1 MKTRERLER
10 KQERREEWAAGR
22 ERKAAQAFKRADMSE
37 SATGIPFGQP
47 ILVGHHSE
55 GAHRNAIKRADNA
68 MSRACESSNMADHH
82 HEKAAG
88 IQRQLD
94 RSIFSD
100 DENAIK
106 ELEKRIEGRE
116 KERTF
121 NNSVNKIIRR
131 KPKNESTPEK
141 LIEFETLGISAATA
155 AKLFEPDFCGRVG
168 VPAYVNQNLG
178 GNISSDKKRLASLK
192 TQAVL
197 NEAAGESENGISI
210 IDRNGWCVVTFAE
223 KPDYSIIK
231 ELKAAGFHWSR
242 GSWKGTRKDL
252 PETVKELAA

>member
-1 MKTRERLER
+1 MRTRERLER
-10 KQERREEWAAGR
+10 KQERREEWATGR
-22 ERKAAQAFKRADMSE
+22 EHKAAQAFKRADMSE

-47 ILVGHHSE
+47 ILIGHHSE
-55 GAHRNAIKRADNA
+55 GAHRNAIKRAENA
-68 MSRACESSNMADHH
+68 MNSACESSNMAEHH

-100 DENAIK
+100 DENAIQAIQ
-106 ELEKRIEGRE
+106 ERIDGRE
-116 KERTF
+116 KQRAF

-141 LIEFETLGISAATA
+141 VEELEKLGVDAAA
-155 AKLFEPDFCGRVG
+155 AHILFTPDYGRIG
-168 VPAYVNQNLG
+168 IPSYVNANLS
-178 GNISSDKKRLASLK
+178 GNISSDKKRIISIKARNAR
-192 TQAVL
+192 Q
-197 NEAAGESENGISI
+197 EAAEESGGVSI
-210 IDRNGWCVVTFAE
+210 TDNCGWCVVTFAE

-231 ELKAAGFHWSR
+231 ELKAAGFRWSR